1 MIRKNIPNFVTLFNL
16 LSGSIS
22 IVFAFGNDLVMAAI
36 FIGLAAIFDFLDGMM
51 ARLLNAR
58 SPIGL
63 QLDSLADVISFGL
76 APGFIVYHLMTEAM
90 NTPMVFVN
98 DFNVA
103 LLPAFLI
110 PAFSALR
117 LAKFNIDDR
126 QLDSFI
132 GLPTPANALFFA
144 SLPLVA
150 HQAALSHQIIITGLL
165 NSYWVLL
172 SITMFFC
179 YLLVSP
185 LPLMAFKFK
194 TISLKENLPRYLFLA
209 SAIVLFFLLKYHA
222 LPLIILLY
230 LVISVAL
237 SKIKG

>member
-1 MIRKNIPNFVTLFNL
+1 MIRKNIPNFITLLNL
-16 LSGSIS
+16 VSGGIS

-36 FIGLAAIFDFLDGMM
+36 FIGLSAVFDFLDGMM

-76 APGFIVYHLMTEAM
+76 APSFIVFHLMNSAM
-90 NTPMVFVN
+90 NTPVVMVNGVN
-98 DFNVA
+98 IILFS
-103 LLPAFLI
+103 AFLI

-117 LAKFNIDDR
+117 LAKFNIDER

-150 HQAALSHQIIITGLL
+150 LQAAQSHQIIITGLL

-172 SITMFFC
+172 SITMFFSW
-179 YLLVSP
+179 LLVSP

-194 TISLKENLPRYLFLA
+194 SLGVKENLPRYIFLI
-209 SAIVLFFLLKYHA
+209 SAVVLFFLLRFHA
-222 LPLIILLY
+222 LPLIIILY
-230 LVISVAL
+230 LIISVVFNR
-237 SKIKG
+237 IKS